1 MKTFNDLST
10 YNKYLNLS
18 APLHPLMDSR
28 VCKQAIPNFPKTSK
42 EIQVNLFKIS
52 LKKNFTGDINYGNNK
67 YHTENGLMLFTE
79 P

>member
-1 MKTFNDLST
+1 MKTFNDLIS

-18 APLHPLMDSR
+18 LPHHPLMDSR
-28 VCKQAIPNFPKTSK
+28 VCKQAIPNFPQVSD

-52 LKKNFTGDINYGNNK
+52 LKKNFNGDINYGNNK
-67 YHTENGLMLFTE
+67 YYTENGLMLFSK